1 MILSNKAMK
10 KKIRIKTVLTHLFQR
25 GWKLH
30 HTGERFHVLKAP
42 DHFNFQP
49 DPYFSIPQEKHE
61 ETDFYYDYLMGRFA
75 TLISEIYELNKTDLI
90 KLSRS
95 FGKTAKDIKADMKEQ
110 KESFSYVV

>member
-1 MILSNKAMK
+1 
-10 KKIRIKTVLTHLFQR
+10 
-25 GWKLH
+25 
-30 HTGERFHVLKAP
+30 
-42 DHFNFQP
+42 
-49 DPYFSIPQEKHE
+49 
-61 ETDFYYDYLMGRFA
+61 MGRFA